1 MRDAAASD
9 RSVAVVFA
17 GWLNVNIPRQ
27 GATTREFLVDPLHA
41 DVVVFGTFVPRN
53 YDHRRQPDCADG
65 GGDCLLANV
74 AALRP
79 IRTALALR
87 RGLRR
92 DAGDALRALLGGPGG
107 LEPPS
112 PFPEGPGGPEA
123 V

>member
-1 MRDAAASD
+1 MRDAAAGD

-27 GATTREFLVDPLHA
+27 GATAREFLVDVLHA

-79 IRTALALR
+79 IRAGVGLARAARAAGRLR
-87 RGLRR
+87 RER
-92 DAGDALRALLGGPGG
+92 PGEVDTG
-107 LEPPS
+107 VVESQPS
-112 PFPEGPGGPEA
+112 E
-123 V
+123 